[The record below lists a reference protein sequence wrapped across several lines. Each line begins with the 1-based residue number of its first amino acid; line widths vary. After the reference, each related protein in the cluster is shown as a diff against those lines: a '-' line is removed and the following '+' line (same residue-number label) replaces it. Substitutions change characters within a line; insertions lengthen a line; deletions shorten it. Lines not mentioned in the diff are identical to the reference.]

1 MTDSL
6 DAIARA
12 IHARLTGDPRLW
24 AVVDEGERMLYRL
37 AAFDA
42 REVSQR
48 QPIAENEIAA
58 ILAGVKKQVDWNGW
72 EEPYVTDRFKAELTK
87 ISQQLREP
95 AKPRRARGHSKSTA

>member
-1 MTDSL
+1 MTATDL
-6 DAIARA
+6 DTIARA

-42 REVSQR
+42 REVSQ
-48 QPIAENEIAA
+48 
-58 ILAGVKKQVDWNGW
+58 
-72 EEPYVTDRFKAELTK
+72 
-87 ISQQLREP
+87 QLREP